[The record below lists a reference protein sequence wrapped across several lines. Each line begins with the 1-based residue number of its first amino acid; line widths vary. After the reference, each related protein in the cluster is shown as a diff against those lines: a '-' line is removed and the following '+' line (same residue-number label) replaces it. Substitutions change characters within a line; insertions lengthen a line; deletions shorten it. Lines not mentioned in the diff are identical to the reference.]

1 MSRRILIVDDT
12 PELAQN
18 LADVLEMEGFE
29 TTLLQNGEA
38 AFSFLSSASKLP
50 DLVITD
56 LVMPK
61 MDGIELVQEIRK
73 SKFGRQLPVIIL
85 SANAM
90 EESSK
95 AGIAAGANLYLK
107 KPCEIEYLLTSIKSL
122 IGK

>member
-1 MSRRILIVDDT
+1 MSKRILIVDDT

-38 AFSFLSSASKLP
+38 ALNFLSSASVLP

-73 SKFGRQLPVIIL
+73 SKILQQLPVIIL
-85 SANAM
+85 TANAM
-90 EESSK
+90 EESTK
-95 AGIAAGANLYLK
+95 AGLAAGANLYLK
-107 KPCEIEYLLTSIKSL
+107 KPCEIEYLLTSINSL